1 MYFKSPQLHWQI
13 NKSIRFYS
21 IHKGS
26 DNKKEGN
33 KELDPGDLAFSF
45 IVSNGASIDKSHI
58 RVTASTI
65 VLFFR
70 GRNLT
75 TESFLN

>member
-33 KELDPGDLAFSF
+33 KELDLRGLRGFGLQFHSLKWCLYRQIAHSCH
-45 IVSNGASIDKSHI
+45 SINDSLI
-58 RVTASTI
+58 
-65 VLFFR
+65 L
-70 GRNLT
+70 
-75 TESFLN
+75 